1 MIFRRMFDQLI
12 GLKKQVLLRQG
23 KIQNLQE
30 RKYMPWI
37 VKW

>member
-12 GLKKQVLLRQG
+12 GLKKQVLLRQDE
-23 KIQNLQE
+23 IQNLQE